1 MRTLTKKFSCGC
13 ALILALFVCALMAPP
28 CEAAAQF
35 VMKSAT
41 VTGEDAA
48 YSMSLNRMAELVD
61 KYTNGVVKMEV
72 YHNGQLGGEREM
84 VEAVGLGTLESAIV
98 STGPLPNFVPD
109 FMVFDLPYL
118 VTNRDKA
125 YALLDGPLGASIL
138 AKLEPMGIKGMS
150 YWENGFRQITNNKK
164 EIKTPADMKGMKL
177 RTMENEVHMEI
188 FKQLGAIPTPMSITD
203 FQTAIRQGTVD
214 GHENALT
221 NIYSF
226 KLYEAQKFMTMSN
239 HLFSPAVF
247 IVNKDFYDS
256 LPEDARAGLDKAEA
270 EIRLWERAYCA
281 DLDKELIQKM
291 SALGVTFTEVNTSE
305 WVEAT
310 KGVYDTFKNK
320 INQEFVKAFLD
331 IRD

>member
-1 MRTLTKKFSCGC
+1 MLISRKFFNVC
-13 ALILALFVCALMAPP
+13 ALILALSACAALAAP
-28 CEAAAQF
+28 CGATQY

-48 YSMSLNRMAELVD
+48 YSMSLNMMAELVE

-98 STGPLPNFVPD
+98 STGPLPNFVPE

-118 VTNRDKA
+118 VTNRTKA
-125 YALLDGPLGASIL
+125 YELLDGPLGASIL
-138 AKLEPMGIKGMS
+138 VRLEPMGIRAMS

-164 EIKTPADMKGMKL
+164 EIKHPSDLKGMKL

-188 FKQLGAIPTPMSITD
+188 FKSLGAIPTPMSITD

-247 IVNKDFYDS
+247 IVNKEFYES
-256 LPEDARAGLDKAEA
+256 LPPDARSGLDRAEA
-270 EIRLWERAYCA
+270 EVRMWERNYCA
-281 DLDKELIQKM
+281 DLDKELVRKM
-291 SALGVTFTEVNTSE
+291 TALGVTFTEVDRKE

-310 KGVYDTFKNK
+310 KGVYDTFKNT
-320 INQEFVKAFLD
+320 INQEYVKAFLD